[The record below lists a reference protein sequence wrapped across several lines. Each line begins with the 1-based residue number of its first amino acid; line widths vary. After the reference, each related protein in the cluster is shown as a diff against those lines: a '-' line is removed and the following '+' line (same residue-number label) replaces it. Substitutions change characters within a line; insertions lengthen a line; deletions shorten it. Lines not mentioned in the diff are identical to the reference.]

1 MSQPTILSVK
11 ELRGSIQ
18 GNELLD
24 QISLRL
30 HAGETVGIIGPN
42 GAGKSTLLKFLAGLL
57 TPDSGQLELLGEPF
71 QGWSSQDFAR
81 QVAYQE
87 QTQQFAWPL
96 PVREVVGLGRLPWRG
111 QPNCNAGSHAA
122 IIPAALATCGITALS
137 ERRIDSLSAG
147 EQALAG
153 LARVLAGQPALILAD
168 EPAAALDSYYQ
179 LLLMEILREH
189 GRSSTHSANLI
200 VLHDLNLAARFCQR
214 LLLLYQGRIVA
225 AGPPRTVLTQE
236 TLARYY
242 RVETAIMDTP
252 QGLQIAVLKRL
263 TDKLP

>member
-1 MSQPTILSVK
+1 MSQPAILSVK
-11 ELRGSIQ
+11 ELSGSIQ
-18 GNELLD
+18 NSKLLD
-24 QISLRL
+24 QISLSL
-30 HAGETVGIIGPN
+30 SAGETVGIIGPN

-57 TPDSGQLELLGEPF
+57 TPDSGQRELLGESF
-71 QGWSSQDFAR
+71 QRWSSQDFAR

-111 QPNCNAGSHAA
+111 QTNLSAESHAA
-122 IIPAALATCGITALS
+122 IIAAALTTCGISALA

-168 EPAAALDSYYQ
+168 EPAAALDPYYQ
-179 LLLMEILREH
+179 LLLMEILRNH
-189 GRSSTHSANLI
+189 ARSSTHSANLI

-214 LLLLYQGRIVA
+214 LLLLYRGRIVA
-225 AGPPRTVLTQE
+225 AGPPRDVLTEE

-242 RVETAIMDTP
+242 RVETAIMDSP

-263 TDKLP
+263 AE